1 MHDQLSSVPFILNLN
16 EEEKTI
22 LIDLAL
28 NITASPSE
36 DPELFCI
43 QSKECSK
50 NIPQNIKN
58 ALLEFSKKGSETG
71 FLLIK
76 NVLFQQNDL
85 EESLYSLPLTL
96 VTPVTPDNNNSK
108 IGEKTMLARIQS
120 IFLNCIGEMLSYEAE
135 GYGRLFQDVVP
146 VKQLEREQTSV
157 GSNTELEIHTEQAF
171 SKLRPDILSL
181 ACIRGDIEALTY
193 ILPVKMILHDLTE
206 EERKMLRLPLWKT
219 GVDLSFKL
227 NNNDFIEGDI
237 RGPLPIISGD
247 PDDPKLVFDQD
258 LMFGVNDE
266 ANNLLKKIIE
276 IYYKKRIQHNLQSG
290 QIILI
295 DNTRAVHGRS
305 PFYPKYDGNDRFLIR
320 CFAVYDYNYSE
331 YARKDSGR
339 MISAIY
345 S

>member
-1 MHDQLSSVPFILNLN
+1 MQYQEYSVPFIIDLN
-16 EEEKTI
+16 EEENKKMI
-22 LIDLAL
+22 NLAYK
-28 NITASPSE
+28 ITANPSE
-36 DPELFCI
+36 EPELFCY
-43 QSKECSK
+43 QSKEYSK
-50 NIPQNIKN
+50 QMVPKIKDILTN
-58 ALLEFSKKGSETG
+58 FSKSGNDTG
-71 FLLIK
+71 FLLI
-76 NVLFQQNDL
+76 NNISFENYNT
-85 EESLYSLPLTL
+85 STMLPK
-96 VTPVTPDNNNSK
+96 TPDNNNSK

>member
-1 MHDQLSSVPFILNLN
+1 
-16 EEEKTI
+16 
-22 LIDLAL
+22 
-28 NITASPSE
+28 
-36 DPELFCI
+36 
-43 QSKECSK
+43 
-50 NIPQNIKN
+50 
-58 ALLEFSKKGSETG
+58 
-71 FLLIK
+71 
-76 NVLFQQNDL
+76 
-85 EESLYSLPLTL
+85 
-96 VTPVTPDNNNSK
+96 
-108 IGEKTMLARIQS
+108 
-120 IFLNCIGEMLSYEAE
+120 
-135 GYGRLFQDVVP
+135 
-146 VKQLEREQTSV
+146 LEREQTSV